1 MAFHIS
7 RKSPVDS
14 SKTVYYVRKSGG
26 NQHWSD
32 VYSERKTWSTNTSP
46 TSLMNN
52 PDGKNGGWTGASIVE
67 E

>member
-32 VYSERKTWSTNTSP
+32 DYSERKTWSTNTSP
-46 TSLMNN
+46 TNLMIN